1 MIYPPK
7 EDSLLLEK
15 HVKRLAKGRALD
27 MGTGS
32 GIQALA
38 AAKKATSV
46 LAVDINPAVV
56 SHCKKNIRN
65 KKIKCL
71 QSNLFSKV
79 KGEFDTIIFN
89 PPYLPQE
96 LPERASASSDQPTSR
111 SALPER
117 DVALEGGK
125 KGYETIVRF
134 LKSANAFLSAD
145 GVILLLFSSL
155 SGKDHIEQSIRQNLF
170 EFRELGRLH
179 IFFEDLFVYRI
190 TKSAL
195 LKKIEKSGAK
205 GTTYFSRGKRSWVYK
220 GKYCGKDCVVKV
232 KRPDSAVNSPAKEG
246 KVLNVV
252 NKLGL
257 GPKLFA
263 AERDFVVYEYI
274 PGRYV
279 EDVLDTAGKALKRKI
294 FRQLFEQ
301 AFTLDSAGLAKEEM
315 LRPLKN
321 AILTPKG
328 KIVLIDFERTHM
340 VKKQRNVTQLCSF
353 AAKQRIAPF
362 KDIKHWA
369 KHYKH
374 SPTKGNFKALLKG
387 INL

>member
-15 HVKRLAKGRALD
+15 HVKRLASGRVLD

-38 AAKKATSV
+38 AAGRKQVKSV
-46 LAVDINPAVV
+46 LAADINPAVIK
-56 SHCKKNIRN
+56 HCKKAVAN

-71 QSNLFSKV
+71 QSDLFSKV

-96 LPERASASSDQPTSR
+96 LPER
-111 SALPER
+111 

-134 LKSANAFLSAD
+134 LKSVNAFLSAD

-155 SGKDHIEQSIRQNLF
+155 SGKDHIEQSIMQNLF
-170 EFRELGRLH
+170 EFKQLGRLH
-179 IFFEDLFVYRI
+179 IFFEDLFVYKI
-190 TKSAL
+190 TKSKL
-195 LKKIEKSGAK
+195 LKKIEKTGAK
-205 GTTYFSRGKRSWVYK
+205 GTTYFSRGRRSWVYK
-220 GKYCGKDCVVKV
+220 GKYSGKECVVKV

-263 AERDFVVYEYI
+263 AEKDFVVYEYI

-279 EDVLDTAGKALKRKI
+279 EDVLETAGKALKRKV

-301 AFTLDSAGLAKEEM
+301 AYVLDSAGLAKEEM

-321 AILTPKG
+321 AIVKPNG
-328 KIVLIDFERTHM
+328 RIVLIDFERTHM
-340 VKKQRNVTQLCSF
+340 VNKPHNVTQLCTY
-353 AAKQRIAPF
+353 AAQCGIAPF

-369 KHYKH
+369 MHYKL
-374 SPTKGNFKALLKG
+374 SPTTANFGALLEG
-387 INL
+387 MDL

>member
-15 HVKRLAKGRALD
+15 WVKKLAAGKVLD

-32 GIQALA
+32 GIQSLA
-38 AAKKATSV
+38 AAKKAKSV
-46 LAVDINPAVV
+46 LAVDINPAVIK
-56 SHCKKNIRN
+56 HCKKEIAGR
-65 KKIKCL
+65 KIKCL
-71 QSNLFSKV
+71 QSDLFAKV

-96 LPERASASSDQPTSR
+96 LPER
-111 SALPER
+111 

-134 LKSANAFLSAD
+134 LESANAHLRTNGA
-145 GVILLLFSSL
+145 ILLLFSSL
-155 SGKDHIEQSIRQNLF
+155 SNKDHIEQSIRQNLF
-170 EFRELGRLH
+170 EFKELGSLH
-179 IFFEDLFVYRI
+179 IFFEDLFVYKI

-195 LKKIEKSGAK
+195 LKKIEKAGAS

-220 GKYCGKDCVVKV
+220 GKFGSKDCVVKV

-263 AERDFVVYEYI
+263 AEKNFVVYEYI

-279 EDVLDTAGKALKRKI
+279 EDVLETAGKNLKKNI

-301 AFTLDSAGLAKEEM
+301 AFILDSAGLAKEEM

-321 AILTPKG
+321 AIVKPNG
-328 KIVLIDFERTHM
+328 RVVLIDFERTHL
-340 VKKQRNVTQLCSF
+340 VKKQHNVTQLCTF
-353 AAKQRIAPF
+353 AAQCRIAPF
-362 KDIKHWA
+362 KEIRHWA
-369 KHYKH
+369 KHYKLN
-374 SPTKGNFKALLKG
+374 PTKANFNALLNG
-387 INL
+387 MDL

>member
-1 MIYPPK
+1 MIYLPK

-15 HVKRLAKGRALD
+15 HVKKLASGRALD
-27 MGTGS
+27 MGAGS

-38 AAKKATSV
+38 AAGRKAVKSV
-46 LAVDINPAVV
+46 LAVDVNPVVV
-56 SHCKKNIRN
+56 SHCRKEIAG

-71 QSNLFSKV
+71 QSDLFAKV

-96 LPERASASSDQPTSR
+96 LA
-111 SALPER
+111 ER

-134 LKSANAFLSAD
+134 LESANAFLSAD
-145 GVILLLFSSL
+145 GVVLLLFSSL

-279 EDVLDTAGKALKRKI
+279 EDVLETAGRNLKRQI

-387 INL
+387 MGL

>member
-1 MIYPPK
+1 
-7 EDSLLLEK
+7 
-15 HVKRLAKGRALD
+15 

-38 AAKKATSV
+38 AAGRKAVKSV
-46 LAVDINPAVV
+46 LAVDVNPAVV
-56 SHCKKNIRN
+56 SHCRKEIAG

-71 QSNLFSKV
+71 QSDLFAKV

-96 LPERASASSDQPTSR
+96 LA
-111 SALPER
+111 ER

-134 LKSANAFLSAD
+134 LESANAHLSTN
-145 GVILLLFSSL
+145 GTILLLFSSL

-279 EDVLDTAGKALKRKI
+279 EDVLDTAGKNLKRQI

-369 KHYKH
+369 KHYKMN
-374 SPTKGNFKALLKG
+374 PTKGNFKALLKG
-387 INL
+387 MGL

>member
-15 HVKRLAKGRALD
+15 QVKRFAKGRVLD

-38 AAKKATSV
+38 AVKKAKSV
-46 LAVDINPAVV
+46 LAVDINPAVI
-56 SHCKKNIRN
+56 SHCRKNIKN

-71 QSNLFSKV
+71 QSDLFAKV

-96 LPERASASSDQPTSR
+96 LPER
-111 SALPER
+111 

-134 LKSANAFLSAD
+134 IESANAFLSTN
-145 GVILLLFSSL
+145 GSILLLFSSL
-155 SGKDHIEQSIRQNLF
+155 SNKNHIENAIKQNLF
-170 EFRELGRLH
+170 EFKELGRLH

-190 TKSAL
+190 TKSKL
-195 LKKIEKSGAK
+195 LRKIEQCGAK
-205 GTTYFSRGKRSWVYK
+205 QLKYLTRGKRSWVYK
-220 GKYCGKDCVVKV
+220 GKFGKKECVVKV

-246 KVLNVV
+246 KMLKVV

-257 GPKLFA
+257 GPRLFA
-263 AERDFVVYEYI
+263 ASKDFVVYEYV
-274 PGRYV
+274 PGRYF
-279 EDVLDTAGKALKRKI
+279 EDVLASATTKAKKAL

-301 AFTLDSAGLAKEEM
+301 AFVLDSAGLAKEEM

-321 AILTPKG
+321 AIVTPAG
-328 KIVLIDFERTHM
+328 KVVMIDFERTHK
-340 VKKQRNVTQLCSF
+340 VKKLHNVTQLCTF
-353 AAKQRIAPF
+353 AAQSGIAGF

-369 KHYKH
+369 MHYKM
-374 SPTKGNFKALLKG
+374 SPSRSSFKALLEG
-387 INL
+387 IAL